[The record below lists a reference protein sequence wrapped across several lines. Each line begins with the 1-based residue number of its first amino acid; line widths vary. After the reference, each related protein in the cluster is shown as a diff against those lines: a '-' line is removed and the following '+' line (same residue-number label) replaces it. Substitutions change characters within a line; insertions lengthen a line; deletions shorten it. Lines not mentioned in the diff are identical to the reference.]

1 VKPALIF
8 QQYIWLINAFRRH
21 GRMTLDELNER
32 WVREEV
38 AEGNPLSRSTF
49 NRHRDAILDMFG
61 VILDCD
67 AKKGYKYFIAN
78 REVLDDDS
86 LERWMLSTMTVGG
99 VLSDSISLKDR
110 IILENVPAG
119 EEFLQTIIRAIK
131 SGKKI
136 LMTYQRFGAESYE
149 KVVEPYALK
158 LFHQRWYM
166 LSFTGRHYAIYSLDR
181 MQTVCLTNEDF
192 EMPKDFSPQDY
203 FAEYFGVLTV
213 EIPMAHVVVRTYGK
227 TSNYFRTLP
236 LHQSQRTV
244 AVTAAYTDFSFDI
257 RPTADFLGELLSYDS
272 GLEVLEPQELRQQM
286 QRQVE
291 AMLQR
296 YNPSLK

>member
-1 VKPALIF
+1 
-8 QQYIWLINAFRRH
+8 
-21 GRMTLDELNER
+21 
-32 WVREEV
+32 
-38 AEGNPLSRSTF
+38 
-49 NRHRDAILDMFG
+49 
-61 VILDCD
+61 
-67 AKKGYKYFIAN
+67 
-78 REVLDDDS
+78 
-86 LERWMLSTMTVGG
+86 
-99 VLSDSISLKDR
+99 
-110 IILENVPAG
+110 
-119 EEFLQTIIRAIK
+119 
-131 SGKKI
+131 
-136 LMTYQRFGAESYE
+136 MTYQRFGAESYE

-181 MQTVCLTNEDF
+181 MQAVCLTDEDF
-192 EMPKDFSPQDY
+192 KMPKDFSPQDY
-203 FAEYFGVLTV
+203 FAEYFGVLTL

>member
-1 VKPALIF
+1 MKPALIF

-181 MQTVCLTNEDF
+181 MQAVCLTDEDF
-192 EMPKDFSPQDY
+192 KMPKDFSPQDY
-203 FAEYFGVLTV
+203 FAEYFGVLTL

>member
-1 VKPALIF
+1 MKPALIF

-61 VILDCD
+61 VIIDCD
-67 AKKGYKYFIAN
+67 VKGGYQYFIAN

-86 LERWMLSTMTVGG
+86 LESWMLSTMTVGG

-181 MQTVCLTNEDF
+181 MQAVCLTDEDF

-203 FAEYFGVLTV
+203 FAEYFGVLTL

-286 QRQVE
+286 QRQIE

>member
-1 VKPALIF
+1 MKPALIF

-61 VILDCD
+61 VIIDCD
-67 AKKGYKYFIAN
+67 VKGGYQYFIAN

-181 MQTVCLTNEDF
+181 MQTVCLTDEDF
-192 EMPKDFSPQDY
+192 KMPKDFSPQDY
-203 FAEYFGVLTV
+203 FAEYFGVLTL

>member
-1 VKPALIF
+1 MKPALIF

-149 KVVEPYALK
+149 KVVAPYALK

-181 MQTVCLTNEDF
+181 MQAVCLTDEDF
-192 EMPKDFSPQDY
+192 KMPKDFSPQDY
-203 FAEYFGVLTV
+203 FAEYFGVLTL

>member
-1 VKPALIF
+1 MKPALIF

-149 KVVEPYALK
+149 KVVAPYALK

-181 MQTVCLTNEDF
+181 MQAVSLTNEDF
-192 EMPKDFSPQDY
+192 KMPKDFSPQDY
-203 FAEYFGVLTV
+203 FAEYFGVLTL

>member
-1 VKPALIF
+1 
-8 QQYIWLINAFRRH
+8 
-21 GRMTLDELNER
+21 MTLDELNER

-61 VILDCD
+61 VIIDCD
-67 AKKGYKYFIAN
+67 VKGGYQYFIAN

-181 MQTVCLTNEDF
+181 MQAVSLTNEDF
-192 EMPKDFSPQDY
+192 EIPKDFSPQDY

-236 LHQSQRTV
+236 LHQSQRAV
-244 AVTAAYTDFSFDI
+244 AVTADYTDFSFDI

>member
-1 VKPALIF
+1 MKPALIF

-61 VILDCD
+61 VIIDCD
-67 AKKGYKYFIAN
+67 VKGGYQYFIAN

-119 EEFLQTIIRAIK
+119 EEFLQTII
-131 SGKKI
+131 
-136 LMTYQRFGAESYE
+136 FGAESYE
-149 KVVEPYALK
+149 KVVAPYALK

-181 MQTVCLTNEDF
+181 MQTVCLTDEDF

-236 LHQSQRTV
+236 LHQSQRAV
-244 AVTAAYTDFSFDI
+244 AVTADYTDFSFDI

>member
-1 VKPALIF
+1 
-8 QQYIWLINAFRRH
+8 
-21 GRMTLDELNER
+21 MTLDELNER

-61 VILDCD
+61 VIIDCD
-67 AKKGYKYFIAN
+67 VKGGYQYFIAN

-181 MQTVCLTNEDF
+181 MQAVCLTDEDF
-192 EMPKDFSPQDY
+192 KMPKDFSPQDY
-203 FAEYFGVLTV
+203 FAEYFGVLTL

>member
-1 VKPALIF
+1 MKPALIF

-67 AKKGYKYFIAN
+67 VKGGYQYFIAN

-99 VLSDSISLKDR
+99 LLSDNISLKDR

-181 MQTVCLTNEDF
+181 MQTVCLTDEDF

-203 FAEYFGVLTV
+203 FAEYFGVLTL

-236 LHQSQRTV
+236 LHQSQRVV
-244 AVTAAYTDFSFDI
+244 AVTADYTDFSFDI

>member
-1 VKPALIF
+1 MKPALIF

-61 VILDCD
+61 VIIDCD
-67 AKKGYKYFIAN
+67 VKGGYQYFIAN

-181 MQTVCLTNEDF
+181 MQAVCLTDEDF
-192 EMPKDFSPQDY
+192 KMPKDFSPQDY
-203 FAEYFGVLTV
+203 FAEYFGVLPL

>member
-1 VKPALIF
+1 MKPALIF

-61 VILDCD
+61 VIIDCD
-67 AKKGYKYFIAN
+67 VKGGYQYFIAN

-181 MQTVCLTNEDF
+181 MQAVCLTDEDF

-244 AVTAAYTDFSFDI
+244 AVTDAYTDFSFDI

>member
-1 VKPALIF
+1 MKPALIF

-61 VILDCD
+61 VIIDCD
-67 AKKGYKYFIAN
+67 VKGGYQYFIAN

-119 EEFLQTIIRAIK
+119 EEFLQTIIRAIRR
-131 SGKKI
+131 S
-136 LMTYQRFGAESYE
+136 
-149 KVVEPYALK
+149 
-158 LFHQRWYM
+158 
-166 LSFTGRHYAIYSLDR
+166 
-181 MQTVCLTNEDF
+181 
-192 EMPKDFSPQDY
+192 
-203 FAEYFGVLTV
+203 
-213 EIPMAHVVVRTYGK
+213 
-227 TSNYFRTLP
+227 
-236 LHQSQRTV
+236 
-244 AVTAAYTDFSFDI
+244 
-257 RPTADFLGELLSYDS
+257 
-272 GLEVLEPQELRQQM
+272 
-286 QRQVE
+286 
-291 AMLQR
+291 
-296 YNPSLK
+296 

>member
-1 VKPALIF
+1 MKPALIF

-38 AEGNPLSRSTF
+38 AEGNPLSRSIF

-149 KVVEPYALK
+149 KVVAPYALK

-181 MQTVCLTNEDF
+181 MQAVCLTDEDF
-192 EMPKDFSPQDY
+192 KMPKDFSPQDY
-203 FAEYFGVLTV
+203 FAEYFGVLTL

-236 LHQSQRTV
+236 LHQSQRAV
-244 AVTAAYTDFSFDI
+244 AVTADYTDFSFDI